1 MENNALISVRD
12 LTIGHDGKVLCS
24 GISFDIFAGDCIM
37 LCGANGSGKTTLMKH
52 LAGPECIMI
61 PARIPKVAGFT
72 LREFVRVSCF
82 SKSDLYG
89 KLSPAEE
96 EALEKAIATLGLT
109 HLADRDISTLSDGE
123 FQKAGIA
130 SALVRKADII
140 MLDEPTAFLDAE
152 NRISVLNTLKSIC
165 DGYPHSQ
172 NTQKTGA
179 SQNTQNTEAC
189 HNDQSTG
196 AIHNA
201 HSTSVYHNTEV
212 SHRPAIVFS
221 THDLHDGLQVC
232 TKVFALGADR
242 NFHCSPD
249 STPESKAATVSS
261 IFSR

>member
-1 MENNALISVRD
+1 MENKVILSVRD
-12 LTIGHDGKVLCS
+12 LAIGHEGRPLCS
-24 GISFDIFAGDCIM
+24 GITFDICHGDCIM
-37 LCGANGSGKTTLMKH
+37 LCGANGSGKTTLMKV

-96 EALEKAIATLGLT
+96 AALDKAIATLRLT

-152 NRISVLNTLKSIC
+152 NRISVLKTLKSIC
-165 DGYPHSQ
+165 DGYPNSQ

-189 HNDQSTG
+189 HNDQNVG
-196 AIHNA
+196 IC
-201 HSTSVYHNTEV
+201 HNTEV

-242 NFHCSPD
+242 NFHCSTD

>member
-37 LCGANGSGKTTLMKH
+37 LCGANGSGKTTLMKY

-96 EALEKAIATLGLT
+96 EAMDKAIATLGLT
-109 HLADRDISTLSDGE
+109 HLAGRDISTLSDGE

-189 HNDQSTG
+189 HNDQNVG
-196 AIHNA
+196 IC
-201 HSTSVYHNTEV
+201 HNTEM

-221 THDLHDGLQVC
+221 THDLHDGLMVC
-232 TKVFALGADR
+232 TKVFALGADH

-249 STPESKAATVSS
+249 SNPESKAATVSS